1 MSEEKIIS
9 FYPDFSKN
17 HEFVKRIT
25 KILNRSDSSIGLC
38 YLTMSVSNRFCVF
51 IEPLNSKDIF
61 SQITFGF
68 DNRDRLINKD
78 TKEKAINDYMGA
90 GYSKEDLE
98 ALSELFSDFALTNHY
113 ESLLFGSKFFDSQFR
128 KTTTTYILKYTPNE
142 KANRYVVEG
151 KRVSKHY
158 SKTTLSNLREAIKRA
173 TISIDSDSLLVPCN
187 VYLLRETGTLEET
200 IKQVSQSSDPEAVV
214 VEYYRDQETVE
225 GYIKSA
231 CHVDGK
237 NLILVNL
244 SNL

>member
-17 HEFVKRIT
+17 HEFIKRIT
-25 KILNRSDSSIGLC
+25 EILNRPDSSIGLC
-38 YLTMSVSNRFCVF
+38 FLSRSVSNNFCVF
-51 IEPLNSKDIF
+51 IEPLNSKVMF
-61 SQITFGF
+61 SQIAFGF
-68 DNRDRLINKD
+68 DNSNRLMNKD
-78 TKEKAINDYMGA
+78 TKETTINNYMDA
-90 GYSKEDLE
+90 GFSKTDLE
-98 ALSELFSDFALTNHY
+98 ALLDLFLDFSLTNHY
-113 ESLLFGSKFFDSQFR
+113 ESLLFGSKFFDPQFR
-128 KTTTTYILKYTPNE
+128 KPTTTYILKYTPDE
-142 KANRYVVEG
+142 KANRHLVEG

-158 SKTTLSNLREAIKRA
+158 AKTTLSNLKEAIARA
-173 TISIDSDSLLVPCN
+173 TISIDSNSLLVPCN

-237 NLILVNL
+237 NLILVSLRNL
-244 SNL
+244 

>member
-1 MSEEKIIS
+1 MSEEKVIS

-17 HEFVKRIT
+17 HDFVKRIT

-90 GYSKEDLE
+90 GYSKKDLE

-113 ESLLFGSKFFDSQFR
+113 ESLLFGSKFFDPQFR
-128 KTTTTYILKYTPNE
+128 KPATTYILKYTPNE
-142 KANRYVVEG
+142 KANRHLVEG

-158 SKTTLSNLREAIKRA
+158 SKTTLSNVKEAIERA
-173 TISIDSDSLLVPCN
+173 TISIEPDSLLIPCN
-187 VYLLRETGTLEET
+187 VYLLRETGTIEET
-200 IKQVSQSSDPEAVV
+200 IKQVKQSSDPEAVV

-225 GYIKSA
+225 GYISSVYK
-231 CHVDGK
+231 VEDN
-237 NLILVNL
+237 NLIIVDLKTL
-244 SNL
+244 